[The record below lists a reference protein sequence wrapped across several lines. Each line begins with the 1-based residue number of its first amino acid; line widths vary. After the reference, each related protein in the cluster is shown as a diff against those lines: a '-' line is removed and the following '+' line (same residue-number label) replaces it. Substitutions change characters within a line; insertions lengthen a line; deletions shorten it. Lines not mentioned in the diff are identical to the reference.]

1 LLLLKL
7 SQFLHDSHGRA
18 LFKSS
23 FNKEV
28 QLTVLAIIL
37 AEDVLPT
44 PLIPVSSSAPVSFL
58 LFMQ

>member
-1 LLLLKL
+1 
-7 SQFLHDSHGRA
+7 LHDSHGKA